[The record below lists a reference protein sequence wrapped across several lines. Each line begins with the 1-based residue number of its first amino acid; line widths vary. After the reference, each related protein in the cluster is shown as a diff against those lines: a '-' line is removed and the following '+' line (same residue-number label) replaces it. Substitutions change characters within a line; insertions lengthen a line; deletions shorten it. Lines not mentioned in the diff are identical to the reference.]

1 MEISLSFSAE
11 ILICLLIGSCPSPW
25 WWCYIVCVDITLLKA
40 ELFLATSTWDKVPW
54 VYSPFIWL
62 VFIYISSWDSS
73 AFLWDLQSIKP
84 SMKHQGTRFS
94 ILPSWW
100 ETNIWISAMQPLP
113 EPGPT
118 NTAHHI
124 PTEPPS
130 VTLCKTLLTLSGSI
144 VTPSASTKTIS
155 FFLLLFFGH
164 TTWYVES

>member
-1 MEISLSFSAE
+1 MFAYRVLPQPLMVMLHSV
-11 ILICLLIGSCPSPW
+11 CRHNPSKSW
-25 WWCYIVCVDITLLKA
+25 KILKA

-73 AFLWDLQSIKP
+73 AFLWDLQPIKP